1 MQIYQTSVLLD
12 PECRQLRFLPEG
24 PIAYGNQGFSWVA
37 IQHAEEATH
46 GSLNIFDWRS
56 KSNSNY
62 DLPGRPGF
70 AFPTEI
76 DEIFLAGLERR
87 VMMVNIATGENTVIS
102 DEIDQNVANTIIND
116 GIPFSEGII
125 FGAKDLEFQTKKAG
139 LYFWR
144 ASDRNLMLLR
154 DDQICS
160 NGKIITGA
168 GNART
173 LLDID
178 TPTQQVVRYELD
190 CDAGILSDPE
200 VVLDLSALDIFP
212 DGMVATPDGQSV
224 IIAFYN
230 PNPAEYGV
238 ARQFSLATGNVEAEW
253 RCAQA
258 PRVTCPLLLNTEDGV
273 KLILTTATEVMESA
287 MFEAHPNSGCLFVG
301 DTLFDLAP
309 VDYRFTAEQL
319 GI

>member
-46 GSLNIFDWRS
+46 GSLNVFDWRS

-76 DEIFLAGLERR
+76 DEIFVAGLERR

-287 MFEAHPNSGCLFVG
+287 MFEAHPNSGCLFVS

>member
-1 MQIYQTSVLLD
+1 
-12 PECRQLRFLPEG
+12 
-24 PIAYGNQGFSWVA
+24 
-37 IQHAEEATH
+37 
-46 GSLNIFDWRS
+46 
-56 KSNSNY
+56 
-62 DLPGRPGF
+62 
-70 AFPTEI
+70 
-76 DEIFLAGLERR
+76 
-87 VMMVNIATGENTVIS
+87 VNIATGESTVIS
-102 DEIDQNVANTIIND
+102 DEIDQDVENTIIND

-160 NGKIITGA
+160 NGKIITGV
-168 GNART
+168 GNTRT

-200 VVLDLSALDIFP
+200 VVLDLSDLDIFP

-309 VDYRFTAEQL
+309 VDYRFTAEEL

>member
-46 GSLNIFDWRS
+46 GSLNVFDWRS
-56 KSNSNY
+56 RSNSNY

-76 DEIFLAGLERR
+76 DEIFVAGLERR

-160 NGKIITGA
+160 NGKIITGV
-168 GNART
+168 GNTRT
-173 LLDID
+173 L
-178 TPTQQVVRYELD
+178 
-190 CDAGILSDPE
+190 
-200 VVLDLSALDIFP
+200 
-212 DGMVATPDGQSV
+212 
-224 IIAFYN
+224 
-230 PNPAEYGV
+230 
-238 ARQFSLATGNVEAEW
+238 
-253 RCAQA
+253 
-258 PRVTCPLLLNTEDGV
+258 
-273 KLILTTATEVMESA
+273 
-287 MFEAHPNSGCLFVG
+287 
-301 DTLFDLAP
+301 
-309 VDYRFTAEQL
+309 
-319 GI
+319 

>member
-76 DEIFLAGLERR
+76 DEIFVAGLERR

-287 MFEAHPNSGCLFVG
+287 MFEAHPNSGCLFVS

>member
-76 DEIFLAGLERR
+76 DEIFVAGLERR

-253 RCAQA
+253 RCPQA

-287 MFEAHPNSGCLFVG
+287 MFEAHPNSGCLFVS

>member
-1 MQIYQTSVLLD
+1 MQINQTSVLLD

-24 PIAYGNQGFSWVA
+24 PIADGIQGFSWVA
-37 IQHAEEATH
+37 IQHAEDATH
-46 GSLNIFDWRS
+46 GSLNIFDWRTR
-56 KSNSNY
+56 SNSNY

-70 AFPTEI
+70 AFPTER
-76 DEIFLAGLERR
+76 EGIFVAGLERR
-87 VMMVNIATGENTVIS
+87 VMMVNVATGEKTVMS
-102 DEIDQNVANTIIND
+102 DEIDQNVENTIIND
-116 GIPFSEGII
+116 GVPFSEGII

-144 ASDRNLMLLR
+144 VSDQSLILLR

-168 GNART
+168 GNTRT

-190 CDAGILSDPE
+190 CDAGVLSDPE
-200 VVLDLSALDIFP
+200 VVLDLSDLDIFP

-230 PNPAEYGV
+230 PNAAEYGV
-238 ARQFSLATGNVEAEW
+238 ARQFSLANGEVEAEW
-253 RCAQA
+253 RCDQA

-273 KLILTTATEVMESA
+273 KLILTTATEVMESE
-287 MFEAHPNSGCLFVG
+287 MFESHPNSGCLFVG
-301 DTLFDLAP
+301 DTPFDSVP
-309 VDYRFTAEQL
+309 VDYRFSAEQL

>member
-46 GSLNIFDWRS
+46 GSLNVFDWRS
-56 KSNSNY
+56 RSNSNY
-62 DLPGRPGF
+62 ELPGRPGF

-76 DEIFLAGLERR
+76 DEIFVAGLERR
-87 VMMVNIATGENTVIS
+87 VMMVNIATGESTVIS
-102 DEIDQNVANTIIND
+102 DEIDQVVENTIIND

-160 NGKIITGA
+160 NGKIITGV
-168 GNART
+168 GNTRT

-287 MFEAHPNSGCLFVG
+287 MFEAHPNSGCLFVS

>member
-46 GSLNIFDWRS
+46 GSLNVFDWRS
-56 KSNSNY
+56 RSNSNY

-76 DEIFLAGLERR
+76 DEIFVAGLERW
-87 VMMVNIATGENTVIS
+87 VMMVNIATGESTVIS
-102 DEIDQNVANTIIND
+102 DEIDQDVENTIIND

-160 NGKIITGA
+160 NGKIITGV
-168 GNART
+168 GNTRT

-200 VVLDLSALDIFP
+200 VVLDLSDLDIFP

-309 VDYRFTAEQL
+309 VDYRFTAEEL